1 MYVPASSI
9 VMLPCRRRRQEEDQE
24 RIQESFWMAKQQQQ
38 QWRYVLSG
46 EKFTRQK
53 RQYPI
58 AYLYPS
64 TYVAKIHQDN
74 NFLVFLM
81 ISFGM
86 SMTITVHHMD
96 KIVLFCLHMWFSQ
109 CLLGMEEG
117 RGYAWKTQYHHH
129 HAVVWDIRRS
139 KSKRGEGRKWKNGSE
154 VISLPGSSIKAQM
167 HVGHQSFLGK
177 MGWWCPCCAYCFP
190 HCYGWSCLLFSS
202 SFMDPDV
209 LQPDCRARDPRKQI
223 KREPSY
229 HA

>member
-1 MYVPASSI
+1 MYVCTCFKYCNVTVSTSSPGGGPGEDSGI
-9 VMLPCRRRRQEEDQE
+9 LLNGQAAAVEICALRRK
-24 RIQESFWMAKQQQQ
+24 IHSA
-38 QWRYVLSG
+38 
-46 EKFTRQK
+46 K

-74 NFLVFLM
+74 NFLAFLM

-96 KIVLFCLHMWFSQ
+96 KSVLFCLHMWFSQ

-139 KSKRGEGRKWKNGSE
+139 KSKRGEGEKMEKWKRS
-154 VISLPGSSIKAQM
+154 
-167 HVGHQSFLGK
+167 HF
-177 MGWWCPCCAYCFP
+177 F
-190 HCYGWSCLLFSS
+190 
-202 SFMDPDV
+202 
-209 LQPDCRARDPRKQI
+209 ARQ
-223 KREPSY
+223 
-229 HA
+229 